1 MVESPQKPKILLVED
16 DLFLIRAYQIKLE
29 NEGFELIIAKDALE
43 GMEKVR
49 NVHPDLVLLDVM
61 LPHGSGFEILEAVKK
76 DEMLRHIP
84 VIILSNL
91 GQQQDIERG
100 LTLGAATYLI
110 KTDVKL
116 EDVVKTIKKYLTKV

>member
-29 NEGFELIIAKDALE
+29 NEGFELIIAKDATE

-49 NVHPDLVLLDVM
+49 NVHPDLVLLDIM
-61 LPHGSGFEILEAVKK
+61 LPRGSGFEILEVVKK
-76 DEMLRHIP
+76 DEALQHIP

>member
-29 NEGFELIIAKDALE
+29 SEGFELTIAKDATE

-49 NVHPDLVLLDVM
+49 TAHPDLVLLDVM

>member
-29 NEGFELIIAKDALE
+29 NEGFELIIAKDATE

-49 NVHPDLVLLDVM
+49 NVHPDLVLLDIM
-61 LPHGSGFEILEAVKK
+61 LPRGSGFEILEVVKK
-76 DEMLRHIP
+76 DEALQHIP

-91 GQQQDIERG
+91 GQQQDIDRG
-100 LTLGAATYLI
+100 LTLGAVTYLI